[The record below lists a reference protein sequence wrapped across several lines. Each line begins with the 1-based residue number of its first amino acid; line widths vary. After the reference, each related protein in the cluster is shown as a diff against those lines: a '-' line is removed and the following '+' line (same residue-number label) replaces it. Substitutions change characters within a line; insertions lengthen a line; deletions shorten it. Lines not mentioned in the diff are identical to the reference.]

1 MQKIRIILLLFSLGV
16 AFTSFSQATSPTDFY
31 AGKWEITILG
41 SPRGDVVFQTDLV
54 RTDGKL
60 TGKLVDKADPANGS
74 LKILRVEES
83 ATKLIIYFESS
94 QGGEMSMD
102 LTKVDDNTLKGSV
115 YSFDATAKRIK

>member
-1 MQKIRIILLLFSLGV
+1 MKKVSILFFVLLLGV
-16 AFTSFSQATSPTDFY
+16 AFTGFSQNSTSTDFY

-74 LKILRVEES
+74 LQILRVEES
-83 ATKLIIYFESS
+83 TTKLIIYFESS
-94 QGGEMSMD
+94 QGGEMAMD
-102 LTKVDDNTLKGSV
+102 LAKVDNDTLKGMV
-115 YSFDATAKRIK
+115 FNFDATAKRVK